1 MANKMKKCCVCGKK
15 ATFAQERL
23 ETTFSMGQK
32 HTINKYTINCCSSA
46 CYQEHHI
53 TTNLN
58 TIYKKLTHY
67 KTLQAMA
74 KTDYD
79 SSSAPTFIK
88 QILFIS
94 MIYIY
99 VLNALLKKEYDKASI
114 MMSSKKTQ
122 LMEYLDDMKED
133 EDVSPKIYA
142 GLLNDLVGFVSLCE

>member
-32 HTINKYTINCCSSA
+32 QTINKYMINCCSSA

-53 TTNLN
+53 TSNLN
-58 TIYKKLTHY
+58 TIHGKLTHY
-67 KTLQAMA
+67 KTLQAIA

-79 SSSAPTFIK
+79 SSSAPTFVK

-114 MMSSKKTQ
+114 MMSSKKAQ
-122 LMEYLDDMKED
+122 LMDYLDDMKD
-133 EDVSPKIYA
+133 EEISSKVYA
-142 GLLNDLVGFVSLCE
+142 GLLDDLVGFISLCE